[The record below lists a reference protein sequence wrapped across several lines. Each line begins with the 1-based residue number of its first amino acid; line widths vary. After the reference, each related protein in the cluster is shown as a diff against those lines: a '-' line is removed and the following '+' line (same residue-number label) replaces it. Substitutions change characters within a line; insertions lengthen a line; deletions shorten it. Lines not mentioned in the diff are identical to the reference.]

1 VFLDPDTN
9 KTFSIYKQNMEYRR
23 GRGNGWF
30 LLGVSADDDGED
42 KEQMEAFLIELA
54 CELIGLTRQKRGVK
68 VVNRA
73 EEQEDHMDEEEDEE
87 EE

>member
-1 VFLDPDTN
+1 
-9 KTFSIYKQNMEYRR
+9 
-23 GRGNGWF
+23 
-30 LLGVSADDDGED
+30 
-42 KEQMEAFLIELA
+42 MEAFLIELA
-54 CELIGLTRQKRGVK
+54 CELIGLTRQKWGVK